1 MALTLGL
8 DRVVSFGAL
17 AFSGR
22 GTPLSAIGLEQAADT
37 ALIPSTSYPFDL
49 RAGQPGP
56 LKDSSFSTSVL
67 LKAGAGKTG
76 LAAYSDVEAQ
86 FGAILS
92 ALQGTYTYAGGQV
105 SGQVG
110 QLVVLRADGAS
121 YAGAWARIAKVELAL
136 LPGQH
141 TYHYLL
147 PLTWTLLSDF
157 TALSG
162 VPVLP
167 ASTPASVVVPF
178 GRIVSHAGVTLGG
191 DGLSVKSMTWEWQG
205 QYNVRAGASA
215 EAGRYPFDLRGVSAC
230 PLKTPTATWET
241 SIDATP
247 GLYGRAAYTSVES
260 QLNTILSGLAATPQ
274 GALVVRRADNATTM
288 QATARLTKPELALKP
303 GVNTHSVTLPLTLSL
318 LSSFG

>member
-1 MALTLGL
+1 MLFPA

-17 AFSGR
+17 AFTGR

-37 ALIPSTSYPFDL
+37 ALIPSTTYPFDV

-67 LKAGAGKTG
+67 LKASAGHVG
-76 LAAYSDVEAQ
+76 LAAYSDVESQ
-86 FGAILS
+86 FAALLS

-110 QLVVLRADGAS
+110 QLVVLRADGVS
-121 YAGAWARIAKVELAL
+121 YAGAWARIVKVELAL

-157 TALSG
+157 TALGSA
-162 VPVLP
+162 PVLP

-178 GRIVSHAGVTLGG
+178 GRIVSHAGTVLGG
-191 DGLSVKSMTWEWQG
+191 DGLPVKAMTWEWAG
-205 QYNVRAGASA
+205 QYNTRAGD
-215 EAGRYPFDLRGVSAC
+215 GRYPFDLRGVSPV

-241 SIDATP
+241 SIDAAP
-247 GLYGRAAYTSVES
+247 GLYGRAAYSSVEG
-260 QLNTILSGLAATPQ
+260 QLTTILSGLAATPQ
-274 GALVVRRADNATTM
+274 GALVVRRADNAAM
-288 QATARLTKPELALKP
+288 LQATARLTKPELALKP
-303 GVNTHSVTLPLTLSL
+303 GANTHSVTLPLTFSL
-318 LSSFG
+318 LSSFA

>member
-1 MALTLGL
+1 MTAIYPA
-8 DRVVSFGAL
+8 DWVIQFGGL
-17 AFSGR
+17 AFTGR

-37 ALIPSTSYPFDL
+37 ALIPTTSYPFDI
-49 RAGQPGP
+49 RGGQPGP

-76 LAAYSDVEAQ
+76 LAAYSDVESQ
-86 FGAILS
+86 FAAILS

-110 QLVVLRADGAS
+110 QLVVLRADGVS

-162 VPVLP
+162 APVPP

-178 GRIVSHAGVTLGG
+178 GRVVSHAGIALGG
-191 DGLSVKSMTWEWQG
+191 DGLPVKAMTWEWQG
-205 QYNVRAGASA
+205 QYNTRAGD
-215 EAGRYPFDLRGVSAC
+215 GRYPFDLRGVSAC

-241 SIDATP
+241 SIDATA
-247 GLYGRAAYTSVES
+247 GLYGRAAYTSVEN
-260 QLNTILSGLAATPQ
+260 QLNTMLSGLAATPQ
-274 GALVVRRADNATTM
+274 GALVVRKADNVATM
-288 QATARLTKPELALKP
+288 QCTGRLTKPELALAP
-303 GVNTHSVTLPLTLSL
+303 GRNVHSVTLPLTFDL
-318 LSSFG
+318 LSSFS